1 MKQKPILRRLIPWSI
16 AVVLLAA
23 LVIFVGIPL
32 YSQKDDQTTPL
43 PQVAY
48 YEGDGKPI
56 VMENDA
62 LLFELDASTTQ
73 FKITDK
79 ATGRQWLSIPEN
91 AANDPVAKSSQ
102 ANLYALQ
109 STLLLTYTDKDK
121 GTADITFNNY
131 QRSIMNGNYE
141 ISEVKDNVLEVTYSI
156 GDINKVYLMPYAI
169 TEERYQAFTE
179 KMKSE
184 LGLSKSKINS
194 KIGNIY
200 MVYSPESLAAKSDAE
215 REAILAQYPS
225 ASEQAIRVLDTS
237 KKADY
242 QTISDY
248 FVQVGYSQEDYELD
262 QQLIASASAS
272 EKPVFNVTVR
282 YILDGSDFVV
292 EVPYDQIR
300 YRANFPLTSL
310 TVLPMFG
317 AAGTADE
324 GFMFIPE
331 GGGALINL
339 NNGKLSQNSYYA
351 NMYGWDYAT
360 FRKEVINETKNTF
373 PVFGLSK
380 NGGSFVCV
388 MEGASSYA
396 GVQADISMRYNSYN
410 WVCAKYTVLH
420 GDQYNVS
427 NKTGTLVYMFEKQ
440 LPSDTI
446 RQRYR
451 FIDSGSYVDMA
462 KSYGDYLKTAYPQLA
477 QSQLSSDLPVSVEL
491 VGAIDKRVVKF
502 GMPVK
507 SVVAT
512 TTFSQAENL
521 IANMLGQNIK
531 NLNVRF
537 SGWANG
543 GINQK
548 VLTSVRVLGELGGT
562 SAMEH
567 LIRYAS
573 DRQVPLYFD
582 GITCFA
588 YNSNL
593 FNGFLTQ
600 RDAARYT
607 TRERVQLYPY
617 DIITYKPL
625 EGLDSFYL
633 VQPVYA
639 KKMADNLI
647 SSLKDRGAYGV
658 AFRDIGNILSGDYNV
673 NDLTSREQAKQM
685 NIQTMQDAQ
694 AAGEAIMI
702 KEGFDYTVPYATI
715 VTDMDMEGVSY
726 SIIDASVPF
735 YQIAIHGLVSY
746 TGQPVNLASDWR
758 TELLRCA
765 EYGAGLNFTF
775 MASDTRVLQDTTYS
789 GFYGAYYE
797 AWDEEA
803 MRLINEYQAKMA
815 GLGSQAIQNHE
826 ILSSDVT
833 ATAYANGTVV
843 YVNYGT
849 EDFIQGALTVP
860 ARSYIVEGGEA
871 E

>member
-1 MKQKPILRRLIPWSI
+1 MKKESILRRLIPWII
-16 AVVLLAA
+16 ALALLAA

-32 YSQKDDQTTPL
+32 YSQKDEQTTPL

-48 YEGDGKPI
+48 YDGDGKAV

-79 ATGRQWLSIPEN
+79 ASGRQWLSIPEN

-121 GTADITFNNY
+121 GTADITFNNF

-141 ISEVKDNVLEVTYSI
+141 IGEVKDNTLEITYSI

-179 KMKSE
+179 KMKEE

-200 MVYSPESLAAKSDAE
+200 MVYSPESLAAKPDAE

-225 ASEQAIRVLDTS
+225 AAEQAIRVLDTS

-262 QQLIASASAS
+262 QQLIASASAT

-292 EVPYDQIR
+292 EIPYDKIR

-360 FRKEVINETKNTF
+360 FRKEVISETKNTF
-373 PVFGLSK
+373 PVFGMSK
-380 NGGSFVCV
+380 NGASFVCV
-388 MEGASSYA
+388 MEGASSYS

-440 LPSDTI
+440 LPGDTI

-451 FIDSGSYVDMA
+451 FIDSGSYVDLA
-462 KSYGDYLKTAYPQLA
+462 KSYGDYLKAAYPQLA
-477 QSQLSSDLPVSVEL
+477 QNEISPDLPISVEMI
-491 VGAIDKRVVKF
+491 GAIDKRMVKF

-512 TTFSQAENL
+512 TTFSQAEDM
-521 IANMLGQNIK
+521 IANMLGQNVK
-531 NLNVRF
+531 NLSVRF

-543 GINQK
+543 GITQK
-548 VLTSVRVLGELGGT
+548 VLTSVKVLGELGGT

-567 LIRYAS
+567 LIRYAK
-573 DRQVPLYFD
+573 DREVSLYFD
-582 GITCFA
+582 GISCFA
-588 YNSNL
+588 YDSNL
-593 FNGFLTQ
+593 FNGFLPQ

-617 DIITYKPL
+617 NIITYKPM
-625 EGLDSFYL
+625 EALDDFYL

-647 SSLKDRGAYGV
+647 KALKDRNAYGV
-658 AFRDIGNILSGDYNV
+658 SFRDIGNILSGDYNV
-673 NDLTSREQAKQM
+673 NDLTTREQVKEM
-685 NIQTMQDAQ
+685 NIQTLKDAQ
-694 AAGEAIMI
+694 AAGQAVMI
-702 KEGFDYTVPYATI
+702 KEGFDYAVPYASI
-715 VTDMDMEGVSY
+715 ITDMDMLGISY

-735 YQIAIHGLVSY
+735 YQIAIHGSVSY
-746 TGQPVNLASDWR
+746 TGLPVNLANDWR

-765 EYGAGLNFTF
+765 EYGAGLHFTF
-775 MASDTRVLQDTTYS
+775 MSMDARVLQDTTHS
-789 GFYGAYYE
+789 GLYGSSYD

-803 MRLINEYQAKMA
+803 IRLINDYQTAMA
-815 GLGSQAIQNHE
+815 GLGNLAIQNHE

-833 ATAYANGTVV
+833 ATTYENGKTV

-849 EDFIQGALTVP
+849 ADFIQGALTVP